1 MRAMRCPN
9 CDQPVEVPPADDVRF
24 VVRQDTSTYLVLAEH
39 CLGTR
44 LVHECALR
52 GVEVTAR

>member
-1 MRAMRCPN
+1 MRCPN

-24 VVRQDTSTYLVLAEH
+24 VVRQDNSTYLVLAEN

>member
-24 VVRQDTSTYLVLAEH
+24 VACEEHSTYLVLAEN

>member
-1 MRAMRCPN
+1 MRCPN
-9 CDQPVEVPPADDVRF
+9 CDQRVEVPPEDDVRF
-24 VVRQDTSTYLVLAEH
+24 VVREESSEYLVLAEN

-52 GVEVTAR
+52 GVRVSAR